1 MKHIFKKNKL
11 IALLFIS
18 VSGFKLHSQ
27 QLADKSSY
35 LTFGANVG
43 TFGWA
48 ANSQQK
54 IDGYQT
60 FRRTLNSGPVL
71 LTSADG
77 NTKTSLSANTSIG
90 VNLGYTWKR
99 TKHFYSLG
107 AEWQRNKMCYSFTVP
122 LAFPYKERTF
132 SKMVESD
139 IYDYTAA
146 FAQYSW
152 LKSNTWLN
160 GSMYNYI
167 RVSVGLTNN
176 QTNFGKTITT
186 NNREDWTENGLG
198 FKTKTI
204 SVNNSS
210 WMISPEIG
218 KRFFYANINSTLDVG
233 IVYHYALQNT
243 YINEYEY
250 FSQNKSIGKTQLTFR
265 GSAFHLNLRYNF
277 NVQLKQ
283 KRRDTAQIS
292 ATKEFDF
299 RQLVK
304 INNRKPKFQNTVIVN
319 QDSIS
324 ILVWDKNKVDGDII
338 SLYLNGELVLSNFT
352 ISKHKKEISLKL
364 NTGSNYLTLYAV
376 DLGRTPPNTAA
387 FKLITN
393 KKETNITLISDENE
407 NGTLEIIYKP

>member
-18 VSGFKLHSQ
+18 GVKLHSQ
-27 QLADKSSY
+27 QLADKSDY
-35 LTFGANVG
+35 LSLGANVG

-60 FRRTLNSGPVL
+60 FRRTLNSGPTHLV
-71 LTSADG
+71 SADG
-77 NTKTSLSANTSIG
+77 IKRPNLVANTSIG

-99 TKHFYSLG
+99 TKHFYSFG
-107 AEWQRNKMCYSFTVP
+107 AEWQRNKMCYSFTMP
-122 LAFPYKERTF
+122 LAFPYKGGTF
-132 SKMVESD
+132 RQMVESD

-152 LKSNTWLN
+152 LKSGTWLN
-160 GSMYNYI
+160 GVMYNYI

-176 QTNFGKTITT
+176 HTNFGKTITT

-198 FKTKTI
+198 FKTKTV
-204 SVNNSS
+204 SVNNTS

-218 KRFFYANINSTLDVG
+218 KRFFYANTNSTLDVG
-233 IVYHYALQNT
+233 VVYHYALQNT
-243 YINEYEY
+243 YVNEYEY
-250 FSQNKSIGKTQLTFR
+250 FSQNKSIGKTQLTFK

-277 NVQLKQ
+277 NLQLRRKREDTTHINKITEPDNKQ
-283 KRRDTAQIS
+283 LT
-292 ATKEFDF
+292 
-299 RQLVK
+299 K
-304 INNRKPKFQNTVIVN
+304 INNRKPKLQNTLIVN

-338 SLYLNGELVLSNFT
+338 SLYLNGELVLSNFA
-352 ISKHKKEISLKL
+352 ISKHKKEIALKL
-364 NTGSNYLTLYAV
+364 NLGTNYLTLYTV

-387 FKLITN
+387 FKLIAD
-393 KKETNITLISDENE
+393 KEETNVTLISDENE